1 MTELPTLSAQDEAT
15 VADVVTDNP
24 WQRTARR
31 IQSSWRERS
40 SLRAGAWPGRRNVLL
55 GSRLTAEDAAA
66 GKNFLTPLALAD
78 AEQVMADAEAQGR
91 LLPEPRMRENLLS
104 SQPLCFNLFAELRHD
119 LPLATAAL
127 GQLWPKIETVAEI
140 AYDWNPHRGD
150 PACTGTDTA
159 FDVAVAYRHR
169 DGGSGLLGFKVAYQ
183 EDLSGTSHEMSA
195 PGTFARLAQLSAS
208 RLGVVDPRAAGLT
221 ASPLWQLWLPH
232 LLAESYVERGEV
244 DHATFVFVHPRGN
257 DSCAVAWSRYAHA
270 VPHGE
275 RQVLTLE
282 TLVDTIASHSDAP
295 WVGAVRDRYLPEPRA
310 H

>member
-1 MTELPTLSAQDEAT
+1 MTEIPTLSAEDGT
-15 VADVVTDNP
+15 VVADVVTDNP

-40 SLRAGAWPGRRNVLL
+40 SLRAGPWPGRRNVLL

-66 GKNFLTPLALAD
+66 GRNFLTPFAR
-78 AEQVMADAEAQGR
+78 ADAEAVIAAAETQAR

-127 GQLWPKIETVAEI
+127 GQLWPKIDAVTEI
-140 AYDWNPHRGD
+140 DYDWNPHRRD
-150 PACTGTDTA
+150 LAYTGTDTA
-159 FDVAVAYRHR
+159 FDVAVAYHHR
-169 DGGSGLLGFKVAYQ
+169 DGSSGLLGFKVAYQ
-183 EDLSGTSHEMSA
+183 EDLSGTSHEVSA
-195 PGTFARLAQLSAS
+195 PDTYARLAALSAS
-208 RLGVVDPRAAGLT
+208 RLGIANPRSAGLT

-232 LLAESYVERGEV
+232 LLAESYAERGDV
-244 DHATFVFVHPRGN
+244 GHATFVFVHPRGN
-257 DSCAVAWSRYAHA
+257 DSCAVAWSRYAHV

-282 TLVDTIASHSDAP
+282 TLVDTVASHTDAP
-295 WVGAVRDRYLPEPRA
+295 WIDAVRSRYLPDPGE